1 MEKNS
6 DRKANQNISGNE
18 IYEKNNTVS
27 FMTLGCKT
35 NQYETDALMDLFYNH
50 RFEIVEFDDY
60 ADVYVINTCTVTN
73 VGDQKSRQMIR
84 RAKKNNPDA
93 IVVVVG
99 CYAQISPEEVS
110 AIQGVDIIVGTDARG
125 DIIKYIE
132 DYQNGLTE
140 KPYVI
145 VNDIMKIKQFE
156 ELTLKHIKEHT
167 RAFIKIQEGCNQF
180 CSYCIIP
187 YARGQVRSRSLEN
200 IITEISELALQGY
213 KEFVLTGIHIG
224 SYGLDFKNIA
234 LIDLLEAIQKIEGV
248 ERIRLGSIEPR
259 LITSTF
265 IERLKPLDKVCDHF
279 HLSLQSGSDTVLKR
293 MNRKYCTTEYMQAV
307 TALRQVYS
315 TPSITTDIIVG
326 FPGETDE
333 EFKETFDFVKQI
345 QFSEIHVFKF
355 SKRESTP
362 AAKMPKQIDGEVKKK
377 RSEALIALGATLES
391 EYRSSYIG
399 KSLEVLFETYKSGKW
414 IGHTTN
420 YIKVVVPDRP
430 ELDLIKK
437 ICKVSIETLDSHQ
450 LIGKIIS

>member
-1 MEKNS
+1 MHKV
-6 DRKANQNISGNE
+6 AF
-18 IYEKNNTVS
+18 V
-27 FMTLGCKT
+27 TLGCKT

-50 RFEIVEFDDY
+50 RYEIVDFDEY
-60 ADVYVINTCTVTN
+60 ADVYIVNTCTVTN

-93 IVVVVG
+93 IVVVIG

-110 AIQGVDIIVGTDARG
+110 AIQDVDIVIGTDARG
-125 DIIKYIE
+125 DIIKYID
-132 DYQNGLTE
+132 DYQEGLTE

-145 VNDIMKIKQFE
+145 VKDIMKIKQFE

-200 IITEISELALQGY
+200 IVNEISELTLQGY

-224 SYGLDFKNIA
+224 SYGLDLENIA
-234 LIDLLEAIQKIEGV
+234 LIDLLESIHKIEGV
-248 ERIRLGSIEPR
+248 KRIRLGSIEPR

-265 IERLKPLDKVCDHF
+265 INRLEPLNKVCDHF
-279 HLSLQSGSDTVLKR
+279 HLSMQSGSDPVLKR
-293 MNRKYCTTEYMQAV
+293 MNRKYNTTEYEKAV
-307 TALRQVYS
+307 TALRQIYKN
-315 TPSITTDIIVG
+315 PSITTDIIVG

-333 EFKETFDFVKQI
+333 EFKETLNFVERI
-345 QFSEIHVFKF
+345 HFSEIHVFKF
-355 SKRESTP
+355 SKREGTP
-362 AAKMPKQIDGEVKKK
+362 AAKMAEQIHGDVKKK
-377 RSEALIALGATLES
+377 RSEALIALGLTLEN
-391 EYRSSYIG
+391 EYRHHYIG
-399 KSLEVLFETYKSGKW
+399 KSLEVLFEEYKVGNW

-420 YIKVVVPDRP
+420 YIKVAVPG
-430 ELDLIKK
+430 EAHLNLVKQ
-437 ICKVSIETLDSHQ
+437 ICTVNIEVLEDHQ